1 MRDIEVNVNVDE
13 LEDPSPGE
21 MLDAIRET
29 GVTFEELKEAH
40 RALGTEA
47 IRGIKEAIVS
57 SYKARVWEPGDLVN
71 GIDPLNHPNPDA
83 REGIQRMRSQGG
95 EILLIYKVDGGLEK
109 LVYFQW
115 HEPYIS
121 GMVPIADPPATA
133 SRMIARLAE
142 READSEVRRQVMR
155 RL

>member
-1 MRDIEVNVNVDE
+1 MRDIEVNVNVE
-13 LEDPSPGE
+13 EFEDPSPGE
-21 MLDAIRET
+21 MLDAVRET
-29 GVTFEELKEAH
+29 GVTFEELKEAY
-40 RALGTEA
+40 RALGLEG
-47 IRGIKEAIVS
+47 IRRIKEAIVS

-71 GIDPLNHPNPDA
+71 GIDPLNHPNPDT

-95 EILLIYKVDGGLEK
+95 GILLIYKVDGGPEK

-121 GMVPIADPPATA
+121 GMVPIGDPQA
-133 SRMIARLAE
+133 SARQMIARLVE